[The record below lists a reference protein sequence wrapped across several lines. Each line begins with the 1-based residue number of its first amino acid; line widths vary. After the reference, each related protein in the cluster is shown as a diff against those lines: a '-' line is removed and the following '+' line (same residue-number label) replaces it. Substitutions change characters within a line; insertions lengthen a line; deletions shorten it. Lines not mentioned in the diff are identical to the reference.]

1 MPFVNRLQTVEGS
14 ETWPR
19 MEVAA
24 EERFRDGLTLAESG
38 VGRMTGAIYLFG
50 YVVEM
55 LLKTAFFRVENV
67 PYNTNLG
74 QRGGPLDFAR
84 TLSIWQGRNLHDLRG
99 WVDFL
104 IDYRSLLG
112 KPFDPGEAAQ
122 IRRHVLTV
130 DAHWRE
136 WLRYKSS
143 SATLLELNDVYDS
156 VQWLRANHARFWT

>member
-1 MPFVNRLQTVEGS
+1 MPFVTRLQTVEAF

-24 EERFRDGLTLAESG
+24 EERFRDGLTLADSG
-38 VGRMTGAIYLFG
+38 AGRATGAIYLFG
-50 YVVEM
+50 YVAEM
-55 LLKTAFFRVENV
+55 LLKTAVFRTQNV
-67 PYNTNLG
+67 AYDANLG

-84 TLSIWQGRNLHDLRG
+84 TLSLWRGRNLHDLRA

-112 KPFDPGEAAQ
+112 MPFDPSEAAQ
-122 IRRHVLTV
+122 IRRHVLAV

-136 WLRYKSS
+136 WLRYKSA
-143 SATLLELNDVYDS
+143 SATLLELNEVYES
-156 VQWLRANHARFWT
+156 VQWLRANHARLWT